1 MATTKSSA
9 RTAASS
15 KRGGAGE
22 VWTDDE
28 LAAMQEHARDMK
40 AAAKRRGSSKDDR
53 AAGEADL
60 RAKLEEMQGS
70 DRIMGE
76 RIHELV
82 MSTAPELMPRTWYGM
97 PAYALDGRVTLFF
110 QAAAKFKAR
119 YATFGFNEDPRTDE
133 GAMWPTSWALTE
145 LTPEGEA
152 TIVALVKKV
161 VGR

>member
-1 MATTKSSA
+1 MPDTKTPAKRTTSG
-9 RTAASS
+9 
-15 KRGGAGE
+15 KRGGADK

-28 LAAMQEHARDMK
+28 VAAMQEHAREMRT
-40 AAAKRRGSSKDDR
+40 ASRRRGSRDER
-53 AAGEADL
+53 ADGEADL
-60 RAKLEEMQGS
+60 RAKLDELQGS
-70 DRIMGE
+70 DRAMGE

-82 MSTAPELMPRTWYGM
+82 TTTAPELMPRTWYGM
-97 PAYALDGRVTLFF
+97 PAYALDGRVTFF
-110 QAAAKFKAR
+110 YQAASKFKAR